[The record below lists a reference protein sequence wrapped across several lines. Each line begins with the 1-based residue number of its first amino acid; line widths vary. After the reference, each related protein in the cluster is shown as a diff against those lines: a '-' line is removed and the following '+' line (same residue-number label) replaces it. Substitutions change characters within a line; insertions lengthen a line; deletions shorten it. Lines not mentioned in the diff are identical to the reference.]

1 VTAITAI
8 HLLPPEG
15 TLVPDRETAPPAAA
29 DPPTALNV
37 TGLEVAYNEG
47 TRALA
52 GVDLSVDAGEIVA
65 LLGANGAG
73 KSTLVR
79 AITGLLPYYAGEV
92 TRGHVELL
100 GRPAPASAAA
110 IVKLGV
116 SQVMEGRR
124 VFSDLTVGENLRAG
138 GLSARGRDVH
148 ERHAKVLDRFPSLK
162 RRENTA
168 AGYLS
173 GGEQQMLAIGRAL
186 MQDPALLLLDEPT
199 LGLAP
204 TVVGQIR
211 DLVLELHADGTT
223 ILLIEQNV
231 AMALEVSHR
240 CYIMERGSITREGLS
255 SELADD
261 DAIRQAYLGLG
272 AVIS

>member
-1 VTAITAI
+1 MPDRK
-8 HLLPPEG
+8 PPEIDDS
-15 TLVPDRETAPPAAA
+15 DR
-29 DPPTALNV
+29 PTALTV
-37 TGLEVAYNEG
+37 SGLEVAYNEG
-47 TRALA
+47 THALA
-52 GVDLSVDAGEIVA
+52 GVDLTVEVGEIIA

-79 AITGLLPYYAGEV
+79 SVTGLLPYYAGER
-92 TRGHVELL
+92 TKGRIELF

-110 IVKLGV
+110 IVRLGV

-124 VFSDLTVGENLRAG
+124 VFADLTVSDNLRAG
-138 GLSARGRDVH
+138 GLSAKGREVQDRYA
-148 ERHAKVLDRFPSLK
+148 EVLDRFPSLK

-168 AGYLS
+168 SGYLS

-186 MQDPALLLLDEPT
+186 MQQPRLLLLDEPT

-211 DLVLELHADGTT
+211 DLILELHADGTT

-240 CYIMERGSITREGLS
+240 CYVMERGSIVREGLS
-255 SELADD
+255 AELASD
-261 DAIRQAYLGLG
+261 DAIRQAYLGLE
-272 AVIS
+272 AVLR

>member
-1 VTAITAI
+1 VTA
-8 HLLPPEG
+8 L
-15 TLVPDRETAPPAAA
+15 D
-29 DPPTALNV
+29 V
-37 TGLEVAYNEG
+37 TYNDG
-47 TRALA
+47 ARALA
-52 GVDLSVDAGEIVA
+52 GVDLMVGDGEVVA

-79 AITGLLPYYAGEV
+79 AVTGLLPYYAGER
-92 TRGHVELL
+92 TG
-100 GRPAPASAAA
+100 GRIDLFGAPSPSTASG

-124 VFSDLTVGENLRAG
+124 VFTDLSVGDNLRAG
-138 GLSARGRDVH
+138 GLSVRGGDLHDRYGQ
-148 ERHAKVLDRFPSLK
+148 VLERFPALK
-162 RRENTA
+162 RRESTA

-186 MQDPALLLLDEPT
+186 MQKPRLLLLDEPT

-204 TVVGQIR
+204 TIVGQIR
-211 DLVLELHADGTT
+211 DLILELRADGTT

-231 AMALEVSHR
+231 AMALEVSDR
-240 CYIMERGSITREGLS
+240 CYVMERGSIVREGRS
-255 SELADD
+255 SELAGD
-261 DAIRQAYLGLG
+261 DAIRQAYLGIG